1 MSAAACVTC
10 TGRISI
16 KLSWV
21 GTVGIVFGF
30 YLTHSRCVGAGSEE
44 VRRNSVVSKVRNE
57 LIFGTE
63 KAIGNQDVPAV
74 ALRVTELG
82 HEITLLRIWSSAV
95 AVAWPRVRR
104 VRVTAI
110 DDIGVASTSNAIPE
124 AAIANTRVAV
134 SIVVAALKA
143 GGRVVTN
150 SISPIATSAKAV
162 ASNG

>member
-1 MSAAACVTC
+1 
-10 TGRISI
+10 
-16 KLSWV
+16 
-21 GTVGIVFGF
+21 
-30 YLTHSRCVGAGSEE
+30 
-44 VRRNSVVSKVRNE
+44 VR
-57 LIFGTE
+57 
-63 KAIGNQDVPAV
+63 
-74 ALRVTELG
+74 
-82 HEITLLRIWSSAV
+82 
-95 AVAWPRVRR
+95 
-104 VRVTAI
+104 RVTAI